1 MPDIATFSQ
10 SAYAPLA
17 ALLPVLWLF
26 FSLGVLKM
34 STPVACAAGL
44 GLSAVLAVPGWG
56 LTPSLTAK
64 AFLDGA
70 AFAFMPILWVIFT
83 ALLTYSI
90 AVETKALDS
99 IKALLA
105 SVSRDRRIQA
115 LLIAWGF
122 GGFLESVAGFGTAV
136 AVPAAVLVSLGFAP
150 FCAAVVCLL
159 ANTVAVAFGVVGIP
173 VITLAWITDLPVTQ
187 LSIEI
192 VLQLTAFVF
201 IVPVFIVTAV
211 TGSVRGIAGVWP
223 HVFGAGISFAAVQFF
238 AARHIGPEVPAI
250 LGSLAAFATIAALAK
265 ALPPKLAWTF
275 AHDQAG
281 EADGTRPDGD
291 AAELLTKTRA
301 DARAGNAHLNLAAQ
315 LKAWSPYLIL
325 LVLVLA
331 SRMVEPLAALLA
343 KATTTHAI
351 YDGPGGKPLA
361 IAWLLTPGTLVLI
374 AALIGG
380 RIQGASFGT
389 IVRLSGKTARQMTR
403 SAATIVCIV
412 ALAKV
417 LGYSGMIDTIALA
430 LTDIAGTFY
439 PLAAPVLG
447 MLGTFITGSDTSSNI
462 LFGQL
467 QKQVALTIG
476 ASPLWIAAANT
487 SGACIGK
494 IISLQSIAIAGIA
507 ADIANREGEL
517 LIVCARYAL
526 PLIVALGVLV
536 YGFA

>member
-1 MPDIATFSQ
+1 MLGEPPPEAFMADISTFSQ
-10 SAYAPLA
+10 SAYASLVA
-17 ALLPVLWLF
+17 MLPVLWLF

-34 STPVACAAGL
+34 STPMACAAGL
-44 GLSAVLAVPGWG
+44 VLSAILAVVGWNF
-56 LTPSLTAK
+56 TPALAVK

-83 ALLTYSI
+83 ALLTYSV
-90 AVETKALDS
+90 AVETKALDRMQD
-99 IKALLA
+99 LLA

-173 VITLAWITDLPVTQ
+173 VITLAWITDLPVTE
-187 LSIEI
+187 LSIQI

-201 IVPVFIVTAV
+201 IVPVFIVMAV
-211 TGSVRGIAGVWP
+211 TGGVRGIAGVWV
-223 HVFGAGISFAAVQFF
+223 HVLGAGAGFALVQFF

-250 LGSLAAFATIAALAK
+250 LGSLAAFIVVAALAK
-265 ALPPKLAWTF
+265 FLPPKHIWIF
-275 AHDQAG
+275 EHDGAG
-281 EADGTRPDGD
+281 SVPPGENN
-291 AAELLTKTRA
+291 
-301 DARAGNAHLNLAAQ
+301 RAGNSGLNLAAQ
-315 LKAWSPYLIL
+315 LKAWSPYIIL

-331 SRMVEPLAALLA
+331 SRMIEPVNTLLA
-343 KATTTHAI
+343 KATTSHAI

-361 IAWLLTPGTLVLI
+361 IAWLLTPGTLVLA

-380 RIQGASFGT
+380 RIQGASFGALA
-389 IVRLSGKTARQMTR
+389 RLSGKTARQMGR
-403 SAATIVCIV
+403 SAVTIVCIV

-417 LGYSGMIDTIALA
+417 LGYSGMIDTVALA
-430 LTDIAGTFY
+430 LTDITGSFY
-439 PLAAPVLG
+439 PLVAPVLG

-476 ASPLWIAAANT
+476 VSPLWIAAANT

-507 ADIANREGEL
+507 ANLANREGEL
-517 LIVCARYAL
+517 LLVCMRYAL

-536 YGFA
+536 YVVA